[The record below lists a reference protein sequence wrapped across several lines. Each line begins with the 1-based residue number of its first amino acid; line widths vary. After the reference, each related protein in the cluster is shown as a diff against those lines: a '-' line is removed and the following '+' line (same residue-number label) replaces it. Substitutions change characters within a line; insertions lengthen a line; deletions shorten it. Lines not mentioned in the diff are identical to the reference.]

1 MWRRVDRNVYCN
13 FDALGN
19 NWMQIVELLTPP
31 GVDTVIRRVDDAN
44 KWNFIRVTILNNWM
58 K

>member
-31 GVDTVIRRVDDAN
+31 GVDTVIRRVGDAN
-44 KWNFIRVTILNNWM
+44 K
-58 K
+58 

>member
-31 GVDTVIRRVDDAN
+31 GVDTVIRRVGDLVMRIN
-44 KWNFIRVTILNNWM
+44 ETSLG
-58 K
+58 